1 MLKAILFDLDGT
13 LLDRDASLIKLLE
26 DQYERYSEIFHLIP
40 KNTYIKRFV
49 ELDAKGYVSKDQVY
63 SQLVSEFRLD
73 GIDPSELYQDYL
85 YQFKYYCIGFDQ
97 LHTTLKSLSDRG
109 LKLGIISNGR
119 CQFQMDNIKGLKIE
133 RFFDTVLI
141 SACENLRKPDPD
153 IFNRA
158 LAQLD
163 VTAEE
168 AVFVGDHPLNDIKAA
183 HNVGMKTV
191 WKKDM
196 HWGPAEASGVIED
209 LAELLDLADR
219 L

>member
-26 DQYERYSEIFHLIP
+26 DQYERYATIFHEIP
-40 KNTYIKRFV
+40 KNEYIKRFV

-63 SQLVSEFRLD
+63 SQLIDEFELN
-73 GIDPSELYQDYL
+73 GTDPEELHQDYL
-85 YQFKYYCIGFDQ
+85 DQFKYHCIGFEQ
-97 LHTTLKSLSDRG
+97 LHITLKALTDRG

-119 CQFQMDNIKGLKIE
+119 CQFQMDNIKGLEIE
-133 RFFDTVLI
+133 SFFDTILI
-141 SACENLRKPDPD
+141 SACENLRKPDPE
-153 IFNRA
+153 IFNKA
-158 LAQLD
+158 LSQLE

-168 AVFVGDHPLNDIKAA
+168 AIFVGDHPLNDIKAA

-196 HWGPAEASGVIED
+196 HWGPAEASAVIED
-209 LAELLDLADR
+209 LAELLELADR

>member
-13 LLDRDASLIKLLE
+13 LLDRDASLVKLLE
-26 DQYERYSEIFHLIP
+26 DQYERYSKIFHYIP
-40 KNTYIKRFV
+40 RDTYIKKFI

-63 SQLVSEFRLD
+63 SQLIDEFELN
-73 GIDPSELYQDYL
+73 GTDPEELHQDYL
-85 YQFKYYCIGFDQ
+85 DQFKYHCIGFDQ
-97 LHTTLKSLSDRG
+97 LHTTLKGLADRG

-141 SACENLRKPDPD
+141 SECENLRKPDPD

-163 VTAEE
+163 VTVEE

-191 WKKDM
+191 WKKEI
-196 HWGPAEASGVIED
+196 HWGPAEASRVIEE
-209 LAELLDLADR
+209 LAELLDVADQ